1 MIPDDTP
8 LQDVGMSPHLTN
20 VFRNIIAYFP
30 EFEGNRVMNFSNVRV
45 IAQKRIHLDLAF
57 FKDEDFRV
65 EWDIFLT
72 ASSCEEA
79 ALECRRHFLLKE
91 IDSRKRSLAS
101 AKKSVRTQE
110 RKLAELRAQLKEEA

>member
-1 MIPDDTP
+1 MIPDDTL

-20 VFRNIIAYFP
+20 TFRNIIAYFP
-30 EFEGNRVMNFSNVRV
+30 EFEGSRAMNFGNVRA

-57 FKDEDFRV
+57 FKHEDFRV

-79 ALECRRHFLLKE
+79 ALKCRRHFLIKE

-101 AKKSVRTQE
+101 AKKSVKTQE
-110 RKLAELRAQLKEEA
+110 RKLAELRSQLEDEA